1 MKRDMT
7 LVREILLAVEAFPE
21 GSGWVDIRSADHSA
35 EEISYH
41 VKIMSEGG

>member
-7 LVREILLAVEAFPE
+7 LVREILLAVEAHPPRQGAADVQIPE
-21 GSGWVDIRSADHSA
+21 VPS

-41 VKIMSEGG
+41 